1 MTVRSRAIIRIRIIT
16 TVVLSLAVV
25 LLVRLYQV
33 QVLNHEQYVARA
45 EQQYVHTVQDVYDRG
60 SIFMTTRAG
69 ERVSAATMRAGYVL
83 AIDPTLITNVSD
95 AWQVIEPH
103 VTIDY
108 ELFETRATLPNRTYV
123 EIAEAL
129 PEAAANTIAAANLT
143 GVFLYQNQW
152 RYYPGETLAARTIGF
167 TGFDDSS
174 RYPTGRYGLERYY
187 EELLN
192 RDPETLS
199 VDFFA
204 EIFSTIGEYLA
215 PTEEVVSSKPGHIV
229 TTLEPTVS
237 RLLQQTL
244 QTTNDQWGSRIT
256 GGIIMN
262 PQTGAIYALDA
273 VPTFDLNNREGASIV
288 DFQNPLV
295 ENVYEMGSIIKPLTV
310 AAGLDAG
317 AITANTTYYDSGRLE
332 LNTFTIGNFDGRG
345 RGTVDM
351 QEVLNQSLNTG
362 VAFIVDTMGKDRFR
376 EYFLDLRLG
385 SETGIDL
392 PNEAFG
398 LVSNLNSP
406 RDIEYATAS
415 FGQGIALTPVATVRA
430 LSTLANGGRL
440 VTPHLVQAVEYEDGT
455 KRGISYPN
463 DQQVFTSETSEEIS
477 RMLVNVVDDALLNG
491 TVALPQHTVAAKTG
505 TAQIADTVNGGYY
518 DDRYLHSFFGYF
530 PAYNPQ
536 FLVFLYTVEPKGV
549 RYASETL
556 TEPFMDLTRFLINYY
571 AVPPDRATL

>member
-1 MTVRSRAIIRIRIIT
+1 MTLRTRAILRIRIIT
-16 TVVLSLAVV
+16 TVILTLAVI
-25 LLVRLYQV
+25 LVARLYQI
-33 QVLNHEQYVARA
+33 QVLNHDQYVARA

-60 SIFMTTRAG
+60 SIFMTTREG
-69 ERVSAATMRAGYVL
+69 ERVSAATVRGGYVL
-83 AIDPTLITNVSD
+83 AVDPTVLTDVAA
-95 AWQVIEPH
+95 AWTAIAPH
-103 VTIDY
+103 VQLD
-108 ELFETRATLPNRTYV
+108 EALFRTRATLPDRTYV
-123 EIAEAL
+123 ELAEAL
-129 PEAAANTIAAANLT
+129 PEEAANAIAAADIDGL
-143 GVFLYQNQW
+143 FLYQNQW

-167 TGFDDSS
+167 TGFDADSPF
-174 RYPTGRYGLERYY
+174 PTGRYGLERYY
-187 EELLN
+187 EDILN

-204 EIFSTIGEYLA
+204 EIFSTLGDLLVDESDLGG
-215 PTEEVVSSKPGHIV
+215 PRPGHIV
-229 TTLEPTVS
+229 TSLEPTVS

-244 QTTNDQWGSRIT
+244 EQTNEQWSSRIT

-273 VPTFDLNNREGASIV
+273 VPTFDLNNREGASIT

-317 AITANTTYYDSGRLE
+317 AIAPSTTYYDSGRLE
-332 LNTFTIGNFDGRG
+332 LDTFTIGNFDGKG
-345 RGTVDM
+345 RGTVNM

-362 VAFIVDTMGKDRFR
+362 VAFIVDTMGKERFR
-376 EYFLDLRLG
+376 EYFLNLKLG

-406 RDIEYATAS
+406 RDVEYATAS
-415 FGQGIALTPVATVRA
+415 FGQGIALTPVGTVRA

-440 VTPHLVQAVEYEDGT
+440 VTPHLVQHVEYEDGT
-455 KRGISYPN
+455 LRDVTYPN
-463 DQQVFTSETSEEIS
+463 DQQVFSSETSEEIS
-477 RMLVNVVDDALLNG
+477 RMLTSVVDDALRNG
-491 TVALPQHTVAAKTG
+491 TVALPNHTIAAKTG
-505 TAQIADTVNGGYY
+505 TAQIADSVNGGYY

-530 PAYNPQ
+530 PAYNPE

-556 TEPFMDLTRFLINYY
+556 TEPFMDITRFLINYY
-571 AVPPDRATL
+571 AVAPDR

>member
-1 MTVRSRAIIRIRIIT
+1 MTLRTRAILRIRIIT
-16 TVVLSLAVV
+16 TVILTLAVI
-25 LLVRLYQV
+25 LVARLYQI
-33 QVLNHEQYVARA
+33 QVLNHDQYVARA

-60 SIFMTTRAG
+60 SIFMTTREG
-69 ERVSAATMRAGYVL
+69 ERVSAATVRGGYVL
-83 AIDPTLITNVSD
+83 AVDPTVLTDVAA
-95 AWQVIEPH
+95 AWTAIAPH
-103 VTIDY
+103 VQLD
-108 ELFETRATLPNRTYV
+108 EALFRTRATLPDRTYV
-123 EIAEAL
+123 ELAEAL
-129 PEAAANTIAAANLT
+129 PEEAANAIAAADIDGL
-143 GVFLYQNQW
+143 FLYQNQW

-167 TGFDDSS
+167 TGFDADSPF
-174 RYPTGRYGLERYY
+174 PTGRYGLERYY
-187 EELLN
+187 EDILN

-204 EIFSTIGEYLA
+204 EIFSTLGDLLVDESDLGG
-215 PTEEVVSSKPGHIV
+215 PRPGHIV
-229 TTLEPTVS
+229 TSLEPTVS

-244 QTTNDQWGSRIT
+244 EQTNEQWSSRIT

-273 VPTFDLNNREGASIV
+273 VPTFDLNNREGASIT

-317 AITANTTYYDSGRLE
+317 AIAPNTTYYDSGRLE
-332 LNTFTIGNFDGRG
+332 LDTFTIGNFDGKG
-345 RGTVDM
+345 RGTVNM

-362 VAFIVDTMGKDRFR
+362 VAFIVDTMGKERFR
-376 EYFLDLRLG
+376 EYFLNLKLG

-406 RDIEYATAS
+406 RDVEYATAS
-415 FGQGIALTPVATVRA
+415 FGQGIALTPVGTVRA

-440 VTPHLVQAVEYEDGT
+440 VTPHLVQHVEYEDGT
-455 KRGISYPN
+455 LRDVTYPN
-463 DQQVFTSETSEEIS
+463 DQQVFSSETSEEIS
-477 RMLVNVVDDALLNG
+477 RMLTSVVDDALRNG
-491 TVALPQHTVAAKTG
+491 TVALPNHTIAAKTG
-505 TAQIADTVNGGYY
+505 TAQIADSVNGGYY

-530 PAYNPQ
+530 PAYNPE

-556 TEPFMDLTRFLINYY
+556 TEPFMDITRFLINYY
-571 AVPPDRATL
+571 AVAPDR